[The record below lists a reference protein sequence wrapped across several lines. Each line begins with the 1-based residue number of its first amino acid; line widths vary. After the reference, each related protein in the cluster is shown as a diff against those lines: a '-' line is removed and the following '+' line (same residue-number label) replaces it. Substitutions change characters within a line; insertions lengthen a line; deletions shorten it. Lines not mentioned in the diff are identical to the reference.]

1 VRDDPRVDVRER
13 CNVRHLTQEAIG
25 GPVDLVVADLSFISL
40 TAVLAALLAVAAPR
54 APLVLLVKPQFEAG
68 RAEVSRGH
76 GVVRDPEV
84 RRAVRSRIDDAL
96 RAGGA
101 TIMGWMESPLRGAD
115 GNVELFVHALAPAA
129 PVGPVEGDVVEGE
142 AIP

>member
-1 VRDDPRVDVRER
+1 M
-13 CNVRHLTQEAIG
+13 
-25 GPVDLVVADLSFISL
+25 
-40 TAVLAALLAVAAPR
+40 
-54 APLVLLVKPQFEAG
+54 
-68 RAEVSRGH
+68 
-76 GVVRDPEV
+76 VRDPEV

-129 PVGPVEGDVVEGE
+129 PVGPVER
-142 AIP
+142 